1 MIRGYTIGADP
12 ECFIINQLTGN
23 VVSSIGM
30 IPGEKGKPYRDP
42 RMPEGFGL
50 ETDNIL
56 AEFNIPPCKTKAQFI
71 CAINYM
77 KDFIRSYV
85 KDVNPN
91 YDIKCSAS
99 EYVPYDQ
106 LESDEAMQ
114 IGCEPDYNAYTQDK
128 NPRPDGF
135 KDNLRSAG
143 FHIHLGCKGG
153 LSNAEAEMFVKYFD
167 QYVVLPSILVDT
179 DTRRRSLYGKAGCF
193 RKTTY
198 GKLIKNL

>member
-1 MIRGYTIGADP
+1 
-12 ECFIINQLTGN
+12 
-23 VVSSIGM
+23 
-30 IPGEKGKPYRDP
+30 
-42 RMPEGFGL
+42 
-50 ETDNIL
+50 
-56 AEFNIPPCKTKAQFI
+56 
-71 CAINYM
+71 M

-143 FHIHLGCKGG
+143 KMYAH
-153 LSNAEAEMFVKYFD
+153 
-167 QYVVLPSILVDT
+167 
-179 DTRRRSLYGKAGCF
+179 
-193 RKTTY
+193 
-198 GKLIKNL
+198 